1 MKNIVTM
8 LMNIDDDYGTITE
21 YEFSVP
27 EQWLCNHIDTDIDTF
42 MAEYTSDDSMDL
54 YIAALLDSVTSEL
67 IQTVA

>member
-1 MKNIVTM
+1 MSDNITL
-8 LMNIDDDYGTITE
+8 LMNTDDDFGTITE

-27 EQWLCNHIDTDIDTF
+27 AQWLIDHIDTDIDSF

-54 YIAALLDSVTSEL
+54 YAAALLDGVTSEL